1 MQTCTIFF
9 QFSSSWEHYS
19 LVCLQLQCALLEG
32 RIPLQCVCMWMVGR
46 GGGSGDSTYIQY
58 HVVIVVVCVQFIMV
72 STHALLQHGHLNLP
86 LDYTQLKHYIT
97 SEKVY

>member
-1 MQTCTIFF
+1 MHYLFPLFF
-9 QFSSSWEHYS
+9 F
-19 LVCLQLQCALLEG
+19 LGALLFSLSTASMCFTG
-32 RIPLQCVCMWMVGR
+32 RPYSSAVRVYVDGRKGR
-46 GGGSGDSTYIQY
+46 GDSIYIQY

-86 LDYTQLKHYIT
+86 LYYTQLKHYIT